1 MRSTSVGRSGQGIDD
16 RSTRAKIRDAAIGRF
31 ARDGIAGTSLRSV
44 AAEAHVAPSHVTHY
58 FGSKAGLRT
67 ACDEYLAE
75 VLRARQD
82 EVVTSGLGLD
92 IAHALRSDS
101 ADAPPLLRYL
111 ARTLVEPSEAVD
123 ALVDQLLA
131 DGERYMAGLVEAGVL
146 TPSTDPHGRAVTMT
160 MWSLGTLVL
169 HDQLARLTGVD
180 FTEPDADP
188 ELMAAYT
195 RSVLELFGPGLLTD
209 AAMTT
214 FHEGFAG
221 AADPTNEEST

>member
-1 MRSTSVGRSGQGIDD
+1 MRSPSGGKSGQGTDD
-16 RSTRAKIRDAAIGRF
+16 RSTRGKIRDAAIGRF

-44 AAEAHVAPSHVTHY
+44 AAEAGVAPSHVTYY

-82 EVVTSGLGLD
+82 EVVSSGLGL
-92 IAHALRSDS
+92 AQALRSDS
-101 ADAPPLLRYL
+101 DDGPPLLRYL

-131 DGERYMAGLVEAGVL
+131 DAEQYMAGLVEAGVL

-160 MWSLGTLVL
+160 MWSLGTLAL

-188 ELMAAYT
+188 QRMAAYA
-195 RSVLELFGPGLLTD
+195 RPVLELFGPGLLTD
-209 AAMTT
+209 AAMTK
-214 FHEGFAG
+214 FHEEFTG
-221 AADPTNEEST
+221 AADPTKEERT